1 MKTLKLTLS
10 VPRPGV
16 AGARRLSKARGES
29 ISAMFARFVEAVSR
43 DLRSETDYPPKTL
56 RAMQLAMDATPVP
69 AGFDWRSVRDERLAD
84 RYAQ

>member
-1 MKTLKLTLS
+1 MKTSKLTLS
-10 VPRPGV
+10 IPRPVV
-16 AGARRLSKARGES
+16 ADARRLSKARGES

-43 DLRSETDYPPKTL
+43 DLRSEAAYPPKTR

-69 AGFDWRSVRDERLAD
+69 AGFDWRTARDERLLE

>member
-1 MKTLKLTLS
+1 MKTLRLTLS
-10 VPRPGV
+10 VPRTVV
-16 AGARRLSKARGES
+16 ADARRLSKARGES

-43 DLRSETDYPPKTL
+43 DLRSETAYPPKTF

-69 AGFDWRSVRDERLAD
+69 AGFDWRAGRDERLAG